1 MPENKSGKSS
11 MDNAQY
17 EQATPGQRG
26 ADQCKGVKEQ
36 IMKIAQKGDMEL
48 LKKSLG
54 QAIQMKCISQEQAQQ
69 LMQKVQGGG
78 K

>member
-17 EQATPGQRG
+17 EKPNTGQRG
-26 ADQCKGVKEQ
+26 GNNCDGVKQQ
-36 IMKIAQKGDMEL
+36 IMQLAQGGDMKAL
-48 LKKSLG
+48 VSGLRK
-54 QAIQMKCISQEQAQQ
+54 AIQMKCMSQEEAQQ

-78 K
+78 R

>member
-17 EQATPGQRG
+17 EKSSGGSRG
-26 ADQCKGVKEQ
+26 ADQCQGVKQQ
-36 IMKIAQKGDMEL
+36 IMQLAQSGDMKAL
-48 LKKSLG
+48 VNGLKK
-54 QAIQMKCISQEQAQQ
+54 AIQMKCMSEQEAQQ

>member
-1 MPENKSGKSS
+1 MPENKKGKSS

-17 EQATPGQRG
+17 EEATPGKRG
-26 ADQCKGVKEQ
+26 GNNCDGVKQQ
-36 IMKIAQKGDMEL
+36 IMQLAQGGDMKAL
-48 LKKSLG
+48 VNGLKK
-54 QAIQMKCISQEQAQQ
+54 AIQMKCMSQEEAQQ